1 MPESDRAAFASIVR
15 KRHQLYVLIWALNF
29 VLGYLYSDSTGICNL
44 GFVFS
49 CWYCILFGEK
59 NKSFQ
64 TVAWLLVHHG
74 VRLCRCCSSDCRPFI
89 LFKVGETICISEEQD
104 IQYCCQFCICSV
116 ISGDFALPCAW
127 GCRRWTSSYSSTCN
141 LRDVNAHRAALE
153 QLSEHVSEQDCTR
166 IVKHLVPIIFFV
178 FQIPEIY

>member
-74 VRLCRCCSSDCRPFI
+74 VRLCHCCSSDCRPFI

-116 ISGDFALPCAW
+116 ISGDFALRVPGDVVGEPVHTLLPVTLETLMPTEPHW
-127 GCRRWTSSYSSTCN
+127 SSCQNMSLNRTAQES
-141 LRDVNAHRAALE
+141 
-153 QLSEHVSEQDCTR
+153 
-166 IVKHLVPIIFFV
+166 
-178 FQIPEIY
+178 

>member
-59 NKSFQ
+59 KKQSFQ

-74 VRLCRCCSSDCRPFI
+74 VRLCHCCSSDCRSFM

-116 ISGDFALPCAW
+116 ISGDLALPCAW
-127 GCRRWTSSYSSTCN
+127 GCRRWTVHTFLPVTVETLMPTEPHWSSCQNMSLNRTAQES
-141 LRDVNAHRAALE
+141 
-153 QLSEHVSEQDCTR
+153 
-166 IVKHLVPIIFFV
+166 
-178 FQIPEIY
+178 